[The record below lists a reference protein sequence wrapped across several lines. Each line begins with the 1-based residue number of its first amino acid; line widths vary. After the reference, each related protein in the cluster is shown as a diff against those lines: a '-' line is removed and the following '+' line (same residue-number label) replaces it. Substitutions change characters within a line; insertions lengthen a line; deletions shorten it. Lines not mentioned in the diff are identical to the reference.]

1 MSFITNNKGDDEMA
15 LLDRDFVGTI
25 NLNDGKLTIDTI
37 KMYNTDRSIFTLAVK
52 LSKSSNKIIDYVK
65 ADEMNKYKV
74 ELLVVKPT
82 SKQVK
87 IVNGTVVNDTFCF
100 DLDEEFNNMVGKYQG
115 QFYVYFDKPNTS
127 GNIDDDERITSTPFT
142 YTVEASVTTGLN
154 EGIAKEKKK
163 H

>member
-1 MSFITNNKGDDEMA
+1 MA

-65 ADEMNKYKV
+65 ADEMSKYKV
-74 ELLVVKPT
+74 ELLVVKPI

-87 IVNGTVVNDTFCF
+87 IVDGTIINDTFCF
-100 DLDEEFNNMVGKYQG
+100 DLDEEFNN
-115 QFYVYFDKPNTS
+115 
-127 GNIDDDERITSTPFT
+127 I
-142 YTVEASVTTGLN
+142 YT
-154 EGIAKEKKK
+154 
-163 H
+163 

>member
-1 MSFITNNKGDDEMA
+1 MA

-65 ADEMNKYKV
+65 ADEMSKYKV
-74 ELLVVKPT
+74 ELLVVKPI

-87 IVNGTVVNDTFCF
+87 IV
-100 DLDEEFNNMVGKYQG
+100 EE
-115 QFYVYFDKPNTS
+115 
-127 GNIDDDERITSTPFT
+127 
-142 YTVEASVTTGLN
+142 L
-154 EGIAKEKKK
+154 
-163 H
+163 